1 MTSSVFQFTRDIAAS
16 LRLHICKTVYFCLKV
31 TASPRSAPYGHRI
44 RPNHPSVMQRA
55 ADSRL
60 CAQLSDDGHRTR
72 WPYVRVRSS
81 WIPHG
86 EGARQG
92 RIYPWQQMGR
102 RRRRKPSSWESPS
115 GCLLL
120 LEWLTDVCR
129 CLISNC
135 GTLYLIDDFYV
146 DGSELNLSSLQ
157 VVMSRDAGAEL
168 QTVRSI

>member
-1 MTSSVFQFTRDIAAS
+1 MFQFTCDIAAS
-16 LRLHICKTVYFCLKV
+16 LRLHICKIVYFCLKV
-31 TASPRSAPYGHRI
+31 TASLQSAAYGHHI

-55 ADSRL
+55 ADSQL
-60 CAQLSDDGHRTR
+60 CAQLSDDGHWTR
-72 WPYVRVRSS
+72 WPYVWVRSL

-86 EGARQG
+86 EGAWQG

-129 CLISNC
+129 CLISACN
-135 GTLYLIDDFYV
+135 TLYVIDDFYV
-146 DGSELNLSSLQ
+146 DETELNLSSLQ
-157 VVMSRDAGAEL
+157 VVKRRGASAKL
-168 QTVRSI
+168 